1 MLYQKQKYQNF
12 YQFCQNILYF
22 KFIKNHLS
30 FKGQIDFKSLV
41 KSVSFLTSPVFFN
54 PFLNGQILFV
64 PDSLKLVRI

>member
-12 YQFCQNILYF
+12 YQFCQNILDF

-54 PFLNGQILFV
+54 PFLNGQILLV
-64 PDSLKLVRI
+64 SNSLKLVRI